1 MARKSEQC
9 ERIFFH
15 SIDFVNFVNFPFG
28 LRYSRAPPRGVPV
41 GGRLFSSKRP
51 RAHRRLEEILDGAIR
66 FSRAIK
72 TPPVRTHR
80 GEPAEG
86 SLNLSH
92 PHRWFFSTPAA
103 RVFTTRSAR
112 LFLARFRNPGRTPSR
127 RAARGPFLAQVWR
140 APRPSLYGKERTRRR
155 NPHIQ
160 TKNQKLRLKPWRL
173 GLVPTAN
180 AN

>member
-1 MARKSEQC
+1 MGSQVLPR
-9 ERIFFH
+9 FFEIATH
-15 SIDFVNFVNFPFG
+15 AVHRLNVGGSNGNFPFG

-41 GGRLFSSKRP
+41 GGRLFYSKRP

-92 PHRWFFSTPAA
+92 PHRWFYSTPAA
-103 RVFTTRSAR
+103 RVSRRGRRACSW
-112 LFLARFRNPGRTPSR
+112 LDRNPRRTPHGAR
-127 RAARGPFLAQVWR
+127 RGDPPCPGLAGASPTPSFARKG
-140 APRPSLYGKERTRRR
+140 GGRTRRR
-155 NPHIQ
+155 NPHTFKPR
-160 TKNQKLRLKPWRL
+160 TKNLD
-173 GLVPTAN
+173 
-180 AN
+180 